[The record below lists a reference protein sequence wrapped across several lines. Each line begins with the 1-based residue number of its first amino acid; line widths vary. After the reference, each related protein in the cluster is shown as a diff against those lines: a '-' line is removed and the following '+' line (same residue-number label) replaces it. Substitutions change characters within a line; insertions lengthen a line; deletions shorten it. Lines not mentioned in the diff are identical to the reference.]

1 MYSKQLLPR
10 LAVLGL
16 ISLLS
21 ACAVTVKQT
30 PIAGPD
36 GAPKGELRAAK
47 KAGGLLGSKVGWG
60 RITLFAIPV
69 APVYIRGDDATVVMA
84 RVHDA
89 LRKAGYDV
97 TVAEDGAVGAEGPT
111 LKCNVSYFR
120 FSNYTWLAPIV
131 PTWGE
136 VEMDISLHDANDQVL
151 WTKHFEGDGFT
162 FNFTDGYTIAA
173 NESLDE
179 ILEQMIIE
187 FSSPEFVTHIKAQ
200 SSVEQQVSEE

>member
-1 MYSKQLLPR
+1 MYSMQLLPR
-10 LAVLGL
+10 LAVVGL

-21 ACAVTVKQT
+21 ACAVTVKQA
-30 PIAGPD
+30 PITGPD

-47 KAGGLLGSKVGWG
+47 KATGLNGSKVGWG

-69 APVYIRGDDATVVMA
+69 APVYIRGDDGAVVMA

-97 TVAEDGAVGAEGPT
+97 TVAEEGTAAEGPT
-111 LKCNVSYFR
+111 LKCNVTYFR
-120 FSNYTWLAPIV
+120 FSNYTWLVPFV

-136 VEMDISLHDANDQVL
+136 VEVDVSLHDGNDQVL
-151 WTKHFEGDGFT
+151 WSKHFEGDGFT

-179 ILEQMIIE
+179 ILEQLVVE
-187 FSSPEFVTHIKAQ
+187 FSSPEFVAHINATAPT
-200 SSVEQQVSEE
+200 EQLIGEE